1 MWADRIGTFRCRCY
15 ERPANLDALLGR
27 PNGYV
32 AGAAE
37 ADDRDEESQSALS
50 TALSDGLAPLRA
62 EAEQE
67 ARRFSALSFD
77 HRARGP
83 HPVGVVE
90 EEGWAV
96 SRSTRF

>member
-1 MWADRIGTFRCRCY
+1 MAAKWADRIGTFRCRCY

-50 TALSDGLAPLRA
+50 TALERWFGAA
-62 EAEQE
+62 
-67 ARRFSALSFD
+67 
-77 HRARGP
+77 
-83 HPVGVVE
+83 
-90 EEGWAV
+90 
-96 SRSTRF
+96 SR